1 MKTIVVG
8 VTGSIA
14 AYKAADLVSQ
24 LVKGGYEV
32 HVTMTPAACQFIT
45 PLTLQTLSRHNVVTD
60 PFDITGEWRP
70 GHIALADQSD
80 LLIVAP
86 ASANTIA
93 ALAHGFANSYL
104 TEIALATRAPILI
117 APAMNGKMWEHPATK
132 ENTATLSERG
142 VHFVGP
148 SSGLLA
154 CGYEGV
160 GRMSPVEDIVARA
173 AQILA

>member
-1 MKTIVVG
+1 MKTIVIG

-14 AYKAADLVSQ
+14 AYKAADLTSQ
-24 LVKGGYEV
+24 LVKLGYEV

-60 PFDITGEWRP
+60 PFAITGEWRP
-70 GHIALADQSD
+70 GHIALADQAD

-93 ALAHGFANSYL
+93 ALAHGFANNYL
-104 TEIALATRAPILI
+104 TEIALATRAPILL

-132 ENTATLSERG
+132 ENTAKLSERG

-148 SSGLLA
+148 ASGLLA